1 MPNML
6 AAHTDKQ
13 VRALAEK
20 GDKTAHAELV
30 RRGLAHCPLA
40 LARARAE
47 AARLERRGLRL

>member
-1 MPNML
+1 ML

-13 VRALAEK
+13 VRAMAEK

-40 LARARAE
+40 LARARAD
-47 AARLERRGLRL
+47 AARLDRRGSGYDF